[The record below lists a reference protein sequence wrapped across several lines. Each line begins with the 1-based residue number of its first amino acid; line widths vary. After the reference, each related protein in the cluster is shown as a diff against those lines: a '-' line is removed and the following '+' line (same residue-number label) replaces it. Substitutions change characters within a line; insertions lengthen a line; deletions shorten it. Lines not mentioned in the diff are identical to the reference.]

1 MMKVRQGLRRR
12 RGSRLLIALIGLATY
27 AALLAMLFAVFTPER
42 YDLVAGQVSP
52 ITVTA
57 SKDVVDSVTTQ
68 QMIDEAVAA
77 VPVNYTLDETVQ
89 PAVLESLRGD
99 FDALNQIRGWDLGS
113 DGAVDAATLTRARQ
127 MLLGADLTA
136 EDIAHLR
143 KFDDVIC
150 ISTHGYD
157 VHNYDGPGNI
167 KWAEMEIDGR
177 TQYVICNAGGFGATT
192 PPPNGMPVVNV
203 RGESMENAVFETNGY
218 YDIPYRCLVPE
229 KLDNLLVAGRN
240 LSSDVNAQSGSRLIL
255 ACLNMGEAAGTA
267 MAISLAENIP
277 PRAVDVKALQA
288 ELIASG
294 CNIGQNMRAIPGVD
308 PNASFEDRY
317 VNPELVGSNR
327 QRGGYERSLEEVSAP
342 WEKK

>member
-1 MMKVRQGLRRR
+1 MSICLAHSRNCFPLRMGEMSRMFREGREQVDFLVRFIKKYIPGFENCYMSATAAMMGVRESRRVM
-12 RGSRLLIALIGLATY
+12 GEY
-27 AALLAMLFAVFTPER
+27 V
-42 YDLVAGQVSP
+42 
-52 ITVTA
+52 
-57 SKDVVDSVTTQ
+57 
-68 QMIDEAVAA
+68 
-77 VPVNYTLDETVQ
+77 
-89 PAVLESLRGD
+89 
-99 FDALNQIRGWDLGS
+99 
-113 DGAVDAATLTRARQ
+113 
-127 MLLGADLTA
+127 LTA

-277 PRAVDVKALQA
+277 PARRRRKGVTGRADCLGLQHRPEYARDSRRRSQRVVRGSLCQSRAGRLQPPARRLRALA
-288 ELIASG
+288 
-294 CNIGQNMRAIPGVD
+294 
-308 PNASFEDRY
+308 
-317 VNPELVGSNR
+317 
-327 QRGGYERSLEEVSAP
+327 
-342 WEKK
+342 

>member
-1 MMKVRQGLRRR
+1 
-12 RGSRLLIALIGLATY
+12 
-27 AALLAMLFAVFTPER
+27 
-42 YDLVAGQVSP
+42 
-52 ITVTA
+52 
-57 SKDVVDSVTTQ
+57 
-68 QMIDEAVAA
+68 
-77 VPVNYTLDETVQ
+77 
-89 PAVLESLRGD
+89 
-99 FDALNQIRGWDLGS
+99 
-113 DGAVDAATLTRARQ
+113 
-127 MLLGADLTA
+127 
-136 EDIAHLR
+136 
-143 KFDDVIC
+143 
-150 ISTHGYD
+150 
-157 VHNYDGPGNI
+157 
-167 KWAEMEIDGR
+167 MEIDGK

-308 PNASFEDRY
+308 PNASFEDRHA
-317 VNPELVGSNR
+317 NPELVGRNR
-327 QRGGYERSLEEVSAP
+327 RRGGYERSLEEVSAP